1 MKIDAT
7 TLNTLIAVSGTLIG
21 ALFGAIAT
29 VIGTKKIQKD
39 KDKKYNRQ
47 VELIYQESLSRM
59 NVYISHMAEETYED
73 FLLNLEGR
81 ISGLKAIEN
90 LLSEFPLGTIST
102 KQVFAVYR
110 IRENLQEMIF
120 DISLFQGN
128 NIRVQQFESDA
139 QFQMSLGANEDIKKM
154 LTKKIELM
162 QKKLKDDYNSRL
174 HKNIK
179 EYVESINVLKVHYH
193 TIAQE
198 IYEKNI

>member
-162 QKKLKDDYNSRL
+162 QKNLKDDYNSRL

>member
-1 MKIDAT
+1 LKIDAT